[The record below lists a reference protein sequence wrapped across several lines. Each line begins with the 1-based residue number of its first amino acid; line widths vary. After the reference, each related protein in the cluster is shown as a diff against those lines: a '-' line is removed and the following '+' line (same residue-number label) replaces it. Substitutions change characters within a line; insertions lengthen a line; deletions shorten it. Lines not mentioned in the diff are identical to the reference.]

1 MNNCRQA
8 TVIITET
15 GFIPY
20 YPDLTRL
27 SLLLRV
33 PPPTTPVALSFSTQR
48 DMKTK
53 KRRISLPAS
62 LRASCRIR
70 TNDPE
75 ITNHVLWPTELK
87 RQNQYVFISSSL
99 LSDSNQRPRDYK
111 SRELTISRRYN
122 QLPLL
127 RSSPGGFEGSWPYGT
142 YPYFIPDRRSLTS
155 SVCGCKGRYIFR
167 MCNIS
172 GQKNPHFYGNKC
184 FFSFLYSAKRRK
196 SVLL

>member
-87 RQNQYVFISSSL
+87 
-99 LSDSNQRPRDYK
+99 
-111 SRELTISRRYN
+111 N